1 MALFKTKEEKQ
12 EAKMEKF
19 LKKYGLENIS
29 EKDME
34 VLENISGDMLGLG
47 KFGTMM
53 TFKIEEQAKVQHLSA
68 LVEQNWVIVRMLSN
82 INKNLERLI
91 EKD

>member
-1 MALFKTKEEKQ
+1 MALFKSKEEKQ

-68 LVEQNWVIVRMLSN
+68 LVEQNWMIIRQLAEIS
-82 INKNLERLI
+82 KKLD
-91 EKD
+91 K